1 MSIDDLIQIDEYIG
15 IVENI
20 DIFSIKIRTFD
31 HVLLNIPN
39 EKLMTDYI
47 QNFSRYNIRRVTHDF
62 LVYYQDV
69 NQELLSQLQEGL
81 NALDDVLVEPKPFI
95 VFSNQVGQGLHISVR
110 VWCES
115 TQFIQ
120 TQNALV
126 IYCLDFLKTHSIR
139 NVGEVLM
146 IDYPSKA

>member
-1 MSIDDLIQIDEYIG
+1 MLSIHIQDFLAPAGILTIAIGFAAKTSISNFISGVILLSSKKMSIDDLIQIDEYIG

-110 VWCES
+110 V
-115 TQFIQ
+115 
-120 TQNALV
+120 
-126 IYCLDFLKTHSIR
+126 
-139 NVGEVLM
+139 
-146 IDYPSKA
+146 